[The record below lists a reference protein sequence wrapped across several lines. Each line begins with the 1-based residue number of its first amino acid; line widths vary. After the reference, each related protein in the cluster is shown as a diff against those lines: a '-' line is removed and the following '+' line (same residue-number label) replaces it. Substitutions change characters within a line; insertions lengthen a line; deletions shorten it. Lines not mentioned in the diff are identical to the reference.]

1 MLQVF
6 MFNELGVVVRHWYEV
21 VDDDEEHGARIEL
34 RRRTGVPHR
43 GSESAAQ
50 LLQLD
55 ELLWRADLFDL
66 IGPAPGNM
74 QRAHHHVHCLDNEPV
89 DREWEDELSTDPF
102 GWTERRLAGLEQLLT
117 EVGVS
122 VDDLEGETADLRRA
136 LPAIMQVAR
145 ANAGAECRSPQAC
158 RDATRDTR
166 EIVAMMTTMFRG
178 DTVDPRLRAI
188 AAET

>member
-21 VDDDEEHGARIEL
+21 VGDDEEHGTRVEL
-34 RRRTGVPHR
+34 RRRIPVAHR
-43 GSESAAQ
+43 GTESAAQ

-74 QRAHHHVHCLDNEPV
+74 LRAHHHAHCLDNEPE
-89 DREWEDELSTDPF
+89 DREWDDLLSSDPF
-102 GWTERRLAGLEQLLT
+102 GWTERRLGGLEQLLA
-117 EVGVS
+117 EIGVT
-122 VDDLEGETADLRRA
+122 VDDLEGEAADLRRA
-136 LPAIMQVAR
+136 LPSIMEVAR
-145 ANAGAECRSPQAC
+145 ANAGAECRSPQSC

-166 EIVAMMTTMFRG
+166 EIVAMMTMMFRG
-178 DTVDPRLRAI
+178 DTVDPRLGAI
-188 AAET
+188 AAEA